1 MQPSKEAIRCFLY
14 ELYITSDNNLS
25 LKIKDVPEYLRGNG
39 Q

>member
-14 ELYITSDNNLS
+14 ELYVISDNNLS
-25 LKIKDVPEYLRGNG
+25 QKIKDVPEHLRGYG